1 VARVVTYISPQRQL
15 KDVESILLEEI
26 RGLDIYQLPTSE
38 QRLITRIKNELVD
51 SRLYIRDYES
61 SETRQVQLDI
71 ATKLQHVLNHLLKN
85 ILKLSEYN
93 ILSAVDVA
101 QISALLSL
109 IMENTV

>member
-1 VARVVTYISPQRQL
+1 VTYISPQRLL
-15 KDVESILLEEI
+15 KDVEDIILGEI
-26 RGLDIYQLPTSE
+26 RSIDVYQVPAAE

-61 SETRQVQLDI
+61 SETRMIQQDI
-71 ATKLQHVLNHLLKN
+71 ATKLQVVLSHLLKN
-85 ILKLSEYN
+85 ILRLSEYN

-101 QISALLSL
+101 QISAQLSL

>member
-1 VARVVTYISPQRQL
+1 LIVGYI
-15 KDVESILLEEI
+15 
-26 RGLDIYQLPTSE
+26 
-38 QRLITRIKNELVD
+38 D

>member
-1 VARVVTYISPQRQL
+1 MTYISPQRLL
-15 KDVESILLEEI
+15 KDVEDIILAEI
-26 RGLDIYQLPTSE
+26 KLIDVYQVPAAE

-61 SETRQVQLDI
+61 SETRMIQQDI
-71 ATKLQHVLNHLLKN
+71 ATKLQLVLNHLLKN

-101 QISALLSL
+101 QISAQLSL
-109 IMENTV
+109 IMENTL

>member
-1 VARVVTYISPQRQL
+1 VTYISPQRLL
-15 KDVESILLEEI
+15 KDVEDIILGEI
-26 RGLDIYQLPTSE
+26 KLIDVYQVPAAE

-61 SETRQVQLDI
+61 SETRMIQQDI
-71 ATKLQHVLNHLLKN
+71 ATKLQLVLNHLLKN

-101 QISALLSL
+101 QISAQLSL
-109 IMENTV
+109 IMENTL

>member
-1 VARVVTYISPQRQL
+1 MTYISPQRLL
-15 KDVESILLEEI
+15 KDVEDIILGEI
-26 RGLDIYQLPTSE
+26 KLIDVYQVPAAE

-61 SETRQVQLDI
+61 SETRMIQQDI
-71 ATKLQHVLNHLLKN
+71 ATKLQLVLNHLLKN

-101 QISALLSL
+101 QISAQLSL
-109 IMENTV
+109 IMENTL

>member
-1 VARVVTYISPQRQL
+1 VSYISPQRLL
-15 KDVESILLEEI
+15 KDIEDIVLGEVRSI
-26 RGLDIYQLPTSE
+26 DIYQIPAVE

-61 SETRQVQLDI
+61 SETRIGQQDI
-71 ATKLQHVLNHLLKN
+71 AAKLQAVLNHLLKN

-101 QISALLSL
+101 QISAQLSL
-109 IMENTV
+109 IMENTR

>member
-1 VARVVTYISPQRQL
+1 MARVVTYISPQRQL